1 MEKNKDGS
9 HKTDKWGR
17 WTYEILEGETEL
29 TNPFTHRKSFNRDT
43 INNRGWDNWRPFL
56 CFDYTITTNQF
67 HTTNYKKPLSKDRIR
82 LHEEIM
88 NLHNKGWG
96 YTKIHRH
103 LIKNEFKIGK
113 SRTTVDSIIR
123 KIKKREE
130 FLSHPVI
137 DKIGNFR
144 IMMMKIK
151 YNLR

>member
-1 MEKNKDGS
+1 MGFTENLRNLIISYLHLNLFYGDILDNQGWEKWK
-9 HKTDKWGR
+9 
-17 WTYEILEGETEL
+17 
-29 TNPFTHRKSFNRDT
+29 
-43 INNRGWDNWRPFL
+43 PFL
-56 CFDYTITTNQF
+56 CFDYIVVTHQF
-67 HTTNYKKPLSKDRIR
+67 HPTYYRKLLSKDRIR
-82 LHEEIM
+82 LHKEIM
-88 NLHNKGWG
+88 ILHNKGWG

>member
-1 MEKNKDGS
+1 MKFE
-9 HKTDKWGR
+9 
-17 WTYEILEGETEL
+17 EL
-29 TNPFTHRKSFNRDT
+29 ITPYLHQNSFNRNT
-43 INNRGWDNWRPFL
+43 INNRGWDKWRPFL
-56 CFDYTITTNQF
+56 YFDYTITTNQF

-103 LIKNEFKIGK
+103 LIKNEFEIGK
-113 SRTTVDSIIR
+113 SRTTVDSII
-123 KIKKREE
+123 KKVKKREE
-130 FLSHPVI
+130 FLSQPVI

-151 YNLR
+151 YNLP